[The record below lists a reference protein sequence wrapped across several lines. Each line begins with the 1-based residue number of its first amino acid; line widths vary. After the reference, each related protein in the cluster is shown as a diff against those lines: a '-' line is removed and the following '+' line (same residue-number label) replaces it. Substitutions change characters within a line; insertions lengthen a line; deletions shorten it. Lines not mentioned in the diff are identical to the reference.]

1 MIELLSLSVAIFA
14 GLLMTRLMNRW
25 KLPDVTAYLIAGV
38 LIGPGLI
45 GSLHLTGIGFSSFE
59 QLRELSLL
67 SDVAL
72 GFIAFSI
79 GNEFRLS
86 QLRGIGGKALVIG
99 VLQAVATALVVDHRR
114 SHRAGCHTDGRAP
127 VQGQGPPD
135 GSAAPHRRA
144 G

>member
-1 MIELLSLSVAIFA
+1 MTELLSLSVAIFA
-14 GLLMTRLMNRW
+14 GLLMTRVMNRW

-45 GSLHLTGIGFSSFE
+45 GSLKLTGIGFSSYE

-86 QLRGIGGKALVIG
+86 QLKGIGKKALVIG
-99 VLQAVATALVVDHRR
+99 VLQAVITALAVDLALLLFHF
-114 SHRAGCHTDGRAP
+114 G
-127 VQGQGPPD
+127 
-135 GSAAPHRRA
+135 
-144 G
+144 